1 MFRDSILVCR
11 MHDCYCTIHGVFIR
25 IQSKCGKIRTRKA
38 PNMDIFTTVT
48 NILKTEVIKY
58 KSSRLIHV
66 FLKIVDASLLPKKHH
81 QNY

>member
-11 MHDCYCTIHGVFIR
+11 MHDCYCMIHKVFIR

-58 KSSRLIHV
+58 KSSRLIHA
-66 FLKIVDASLLPKKHH
+66 FLKIFDVSLLPKEHH
-81 QNY
+81 QN

>member
-1 MFRDSILVCR
+1 

-38 PNMDIFTTVT
+38 PNMDIFTAVA

-58 KSSRLIHV
+58 KSSRLINA
-66 FLKIVDASLLPKKHH
+66 FLKIFDVSLLPKEHH